1 MPSDTRDRL
10 TAAVLLSVRE
20 HGYAGTSMQDL
31 LRETG
36 VSSSSMYHF
45 FPGGKEELV
54 ASAIRADGLVSAEQI
69 AEVLS
74 DHGPAPGIR
83 MIFEVAATEMERHE
97 FTLGCPIGVPA
108 TEAPADAPAIQE
120 AVAEV
125 YTAWAAAYAKG
136 LRSTGMS
143 AERASML
150 GRFIVAAYEG
160 SVGLARATRS
170 TQPYRDAS
178 AIIVAELDD

>member
-1 MPSDTRDRL
+1 MTSDTRDRL
-10 TAAVLLSVRE
+10 GAAVLLSIRE

-31 LRETG
+31 LRRTG

-54 ASAIRADGLVSAEQI
+54 ATAVRAHGLNAAERV
-69 AEVLS
+69 AEVLDREGS
-74 DHGPAPGIR
+74 AAAIER
-83 MIFEVAATEMERHE
+83 IFDAAASEMERHD
-97 FTLGCPIGVPA
+97 FALGCAIGVPA
-108 TEAPADAPAIQE
+108 TEAPADSALIRD

-125 YTAWAAAYAKG
+125 FAAWAAAYSAG
-136 LRSTGMS
+136 LQNDGID
-143 AERASML
+143 AERAERL

-160 SVGLARATRS
+160 SVTLARSTRS

-178 AIIVAELDD
+178 TLLVGQLAG